1 MLREYVP
8 THGDTKIYFSIK
20 KAYKINTAYTT
31 SIFYPGLYTPLSEPY
46 DEPSAISY
54 DMILHHYLQFIC

>member
-1 MLREYVP
+1 MLLHKG
-8 THGDTKIYFSIK
+8 TQKLLFHK

-31 SIFYPGLYTPLSEPY
+31 SIFYSVLYTLLSESY